1 MLKKIQLTFL
11 CSREGHDE
19 DMGSMTKRRKHEPRN
34 ETRCDYVAKFVVHV
48 KKHCERQ
55 EVREFSDHHNHEL
68 LSEDYC
74 SLLPSHRGMIVG
86 DILKIENLGK
96 AGIRPPQIF
105 GSLANISS
113 GYDKIA

>member
-1 MLKKIQLTFL
+1 MSQ
-11 CSREGHDE
+11 
-19 DMGSMTKRRKHEPRN
+19 
-34 ETRCDYVAKFVVHV
+34 
-48 KKHCERQ
+48 
-55 EVREFSDHHNHEL
+55 
-68 LSEDYC
+68 DYC

-113 GYDKIA
+113 GYDKIAWQMKDLHIPISGQKRHKYSDVTSVLKFLNGLKKIDLMMFVRHT